1 MDTFWFDDFQVLFQ
15 KDKLDEFIPTQE
27 MNETRR
33 LNAVMRFC
41 IYLSIILMLV
51 SNNTNYLF
59 IVIGGALL
67 TYYIKIN
74 KSSDSKDSIKPPK
87 IIQHLVETPKNEPEK
102 KEEELLVPTSDNLF
116 GNSNPITISEKKT
129 EDPDLNVYESQFEE
143 LLKKDDFKEQDHMF
157 IDKMSLRTFYK
168 VPNTYDSDSR
178 KKFLDWCYK
187 PKE

>member
-1 MDTFWFDDFQVLFQ
+1 METFWFDDFQVLFQ
-15 KDKLDEFIPTQE
+15 KDKLDEFIPTQDMTE
-27 MNETRR
+27 VKR
-33 LNAVMRFC
+33 LNAIMRFC

-74 KSSDSKDSIKPPK
+74 NKNTDKESIVAPK
-87 IIQHLVETPKNEPEK
+87 LIKHLVDTDKKPEK
-102 KEEELLVPTSDNLF
+102 KEEEVLLPNSNNLF
-116 GNSNPITISEKKT
+116 GNSNPVSVSEKKT
-129 EDPDLNVYESQFEE
+129 EDPDVNVYESQFDE
-143 LLKKDDFKEQDHMF
+143 LLKKDDFQEQDHMF
-157 IDKMSLRTFYK
+157 IDKMSLRSFYK